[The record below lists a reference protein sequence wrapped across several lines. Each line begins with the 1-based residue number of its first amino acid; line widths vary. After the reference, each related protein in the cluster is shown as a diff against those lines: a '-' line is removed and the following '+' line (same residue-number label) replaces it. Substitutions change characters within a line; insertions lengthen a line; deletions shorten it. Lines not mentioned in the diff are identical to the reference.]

1 MWAVVVLSVAGAAVS
16 VELTLVH
23 HRAHALETSSCD
35 ISKRVSCSSIALTPE
50 AEMAGVPISV
60 WGLGVYLVFGLL
72 AGWGLTRREHECWPW
87 GSVFWLALCS
97 VLYSAYL
104 AYVAYGKYQLMC
116 IWCTVL
122 YAINLVLL
130 GLSVGAL
137 KARRTGIIKSTGD
150 DFRALMSRLK
160 VTAPLLIAGAAIA
173 VGLVFLYPTP
183 ALKPK
188 KARMDLTGKI
198 RTGPR
203 SPHSGRS
210 PARSDARKDAPDG
223 SSAHSRPVPEPRL
236 VIPKVGKRSLVDSHT
251 PGKGA
256 ERPDVVVVEL
266 SDYECPFCAAAH
278 RNVMKALKKYK
289 HRMRLY
295 HRHFP
300 LDNKCNRAMGEP
312 FHRNAC
318 KAALAAICARRQ
330 DKFWP
335 MHHLLFRHPRRHNR
349 SGLAAL
355 ARKAGL
361 DLPRFKSC
369 LSSAEARKELKADI
383 EIAIALKVEGTPT
396 FVFFGPLVKKMV
408 VSGLIDVDHFDKLFK
423 AVDRARR
430 K

>member
-1 MWAVVVLSVAGAAVS
+1 VFAAVAGAAVS
-16 VELTLVH
+16 VGLTLVH
-23 HRAHALETSSCD
+23 HRAYALETS
-35 ISKRVSCSSIALTPE
+35 SSIALTPE

-72 AGWGLTRREHECWPW
+72 AAWGLTRREHESWPW
-87 GSVFWLALCS
+87 GVLFWLALSS

-104 AYVAYGKYQLMC
+104 AYVAYGKYRLMC
-116 IWCTVL
+116 IWCTAL
-122 YAINLVLL
+122 YGINLVLL

-137 KARRTGIIKSTGD
+137 KALRTGVIKGVGGD
-150 DFRALMSRLK
+150 LKALMSRLK
-160 VTAPLLIAGAAIA
+160 VTAPLLIAGTAIGA
-173 VGLVFLYPTP
+173 GLFLFYPTP
-183 ALKPK
+183 TLKPK

-198 RTGPR
+198 RTGSR
-203 SPHSGRS
+203 GIQSGRS
-210 PARSDARKDAPDG
+210 PARSDSRTDGRDG
-223 SSAHSRPVPEPRL
+223 SPTRPRPVPEPRL
-236 VIPKVGKRSLVDSHT
+236 VIPKVGKRSLVISHT

-278 RNVMKALKKYK
+278 RNVMKAYEKYK
-289 HRMRLY
+289 HRMKLY

-300 LDNKCNRAMGEP
+300 LDNKCNPAMGEP

-335 MHHLLFRHPRRHNR
+335 MHHLLFRYPRRHSK
-349 SGLAAL
+349 SGLRAL

-369 LSSAEARKELKADI
+369 MSSGEARKELKEDI
-383 EIAIALKVEGTPT
+383 EMAIALKVEGTPT

-408 VSGLIDVDHFDKLFK
+408 VSGLIDVEHFDKLFK
-423 AVDRARR
+423 AVDRAKARR
-430 K
+430 KSVDPAKARRK